1 MMTKLMV
8 EIQNERSNIALA
20 RLYGVNNISDDDK
33 DQINNI
39 IARSYNAIADQTVKK
54 EYPKTVK
61 KMEAYLRAGNKL
73 LKKLQI
79 IDLKKIKESKEAL
92 DTNGLCFLH
101 GIFFTQIDQ
110 KAKINC
116 ISSKE

>member
-61 KMEAYLRAGNKL
+61 KMEEYIRAGNKL

-101 GIFFTQIDQ
+101 GIFFMQIDQ